1 MAKFSFISV
10 LAIPLVPVA
19 MFACGGDDGPTIVRP
34 DSSTG
39 SGSNG
44 SGSGSA
50 SVCNAKADYGTLTT
64 YSKPQTA
71 KYTAGSGSDVSNDIT
86 WTGAISGSDAV
97 RLIIFAG
104 CGSASGQPNC
114 PSPTPDWP
122 TTFVPK
128 SGVDLAA
135 ADVLFLVLANP
146 NSAVTPPRYDDIYL
160 ATAGTLNV
168 TAASNGSGQPFMAT
182 AVNVETVHI
191 DTSGST
197 IMEHPDGCKSNA
209 ASVSMMATT
218 TAIGKPIVVYG
229 SDDRYDGLRQYLAHR
244 RY

>member
-1 MAKFSFISV
+1 MAKFSFITA

-19 MFACGGDDGPTIVRP
+19 MFACGGDDGPSVTIKP
-34 DSSTG
+34 DAAG
-39 SGSNG
+39 SGSGG

-50 SVCNAKADYGTLTT
+50 NVCNAKADYGTLTT
-64 YSKPQTA
+64 YAMGQTA

-86 WTGAISGSDAV
+86 WTGRMSGSDAV

-128 SGVDLAA
+128 SGIDLAA
-135 ADVLFLVLANP
+135 APDVLFLVLANP
-146 NSAVTPPRYDDIYL
+146 DTMKYNDIYL

-168 TAASNGSGQPFMAT
+168 TAAGNGSGQSFMAN

-197 IMEHPDGCKSNA
+197 ITEHADGCTSNA
-209 ASVSMMATT
+209 QSVTMMATT

-229 SDDRYDGLRQYLAHR
+229 DDSRYDGLRQYLAHR
-244 RY
+244 HY